1 MITVNELS
9 VFSRDKTLLKN
20 IDFTLQP
27 GQRLAVLGANGAGKS
42 SLLKTLAS
50 ERVLDEGQIW
60 LDDQPLAEY
69 PAQQRAKR
77 IAVLPQ
83 QVELAFPF
91 PVQQVVAMGRIP
103 HGDEQHS
110 QDLQRHAMQL
120 MDVWH
125 LRQRSYPSL
134 SGGEQQRVQL
144 ARVLL
149 QIWRPPTDAQGSE
162 LSRLLLLDE
171 CTSALDPA
179 HQHAVMQQVKQ
190 FADHNVAV
198 MAVLHDIALAASWA
212 DRVLL
217 LKHGKIWAQG
227 DVSLLAEPALL
238 QQVYDLPGHLAQRYA
253 EQNNAWLKAG

>member
-1 MITVNELS
+1 MIEVQELS
-9 VFSRDKTLLKN
+9 LFSRDKMLVNNISFELK
-20 IDFTLQP
+20 P
-27 GQRLAVLGANGAGKS
+27 GERLAVLGANGAGKS

-50 ERVLDEGQIW
+50 ERSPDQGNLLLDGES
-60 LDDQPLAEY
+60 LAGY
-69 PAQQRAKR
+69 PARLRAKR

-91 PVQQVVAMGRIP
+91 KVQQVVAMGRIP
-103 HGDEQHS
+103 HGDEHHS
-110 QDLQRHAMQL
+110 GTLQREAMQL

-149 QIWRPPTDAQGSE
+149 QIWQPPQDENGRT

-190 FADHNVAV
+190 FADDHVAV

-217 LKHGKIWAQG
+217 LKQGKVWAQG
-227 DVSLLAEPALL
+227 DVNLLTEAALL
-238 QQVYDLPGHLAQRYA
+238 QQVYDLPAHLAQRYA
-253 EQNNAWLKAG
+253 EQNGAWLRAG